1 MASSGVRIC
10 FFIIGKTRGG
20 RGSSGRTVMV
30 RKIFKYCYFLVL
42 LAVALLALALGMAND
57 SSVMLNLLAG
67 KTEITISALMGF
79 SFLAGAV
86 FFSFIW
92 AYIVFIQ
99 WVRIRNLRRRIRRME
114 KNGIPEV
121 QGLLSPAK
129 DAVPDPA
136 PEPEYSGDLKVISAG

>member
-10 FFIIGKTRGG
+10 FFIIGKTCGG
-20 RGSSGRTVMV
+20 RDFFGRAVMF
-30 RKIFKYCYFLVL
+30 RKIVKYCYFLVL

-67 KTEITISALMGF
+67 KTEITVSALMGF

-114 KNGIPEV
+114 KNGIPAA
-121 QGLLSPAK
+121 QMLAAPA
-129 DAVPDPA
+129 DESVPDPG
-136 PEPEYSGDLKVISAG
+136 YSRDLKAITAG